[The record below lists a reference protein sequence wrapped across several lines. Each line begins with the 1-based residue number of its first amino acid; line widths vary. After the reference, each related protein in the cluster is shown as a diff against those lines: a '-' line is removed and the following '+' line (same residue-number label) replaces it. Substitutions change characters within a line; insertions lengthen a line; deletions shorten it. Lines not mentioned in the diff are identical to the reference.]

1 MATAAGEAVAPEA
14 GLSLGVYSYTAML
27 LSLTVLTFSSLYT
40 HRDTHT
46 GGGGGD
52 KKRIKE
58 KDEVCAVL
66 GFNLDDSISTTGTEA
81 KWEEICRKPS
91 KQEDGQGGSWN

>member
-46 GGGGGD
+46 QEEGEGT
-52 KKRIKE
+52 KR
-58 KDEVCAVL
+58 
-66 GFNLDDSISTTGTEA
+66 G
-81 KWEEICRKPS
+81 
-91 KQEDGQGGSWN
+91 

>member
-1 MATAAGEAVAPEA
+1 MATAAAEAEAPEA

-40 HRDTHT
+40 HR
-46 GGGGGD
+46 GGEGA

-91 KQEDGQGGSWN
+91 KQEDRQGGSWN

>member
-1 MATAAGEAVAPEA
+1 MAAAEAVAPEA

-40 HRDTHT
+40 HTQRR
-46 GGGGGD
+46 GGG

-91 KQEDGQGGSWN
+91 KQED